1 MSITRTFSTVIGE
14 DLEIQVKYHIS
25 DPVPQTHDDPGC
37 DAELT
42 IEAVK
47 FGVCWESPDD
57 FPQLNLDALEEAA
70 RNHHLKLQKA
80 RYD

>member
-1 MSITRTFSTVIGE
+1 MSIIRTFSTVIGD

-25 DPVPQTHDDPGC
+25 DPVPQTHDDPGR

-47 FGVCWESPDD
+47 FGMYWEYTDD
-57 FPQLNLDALEEAA
+57 YPQLNLDALEEAA